1 MFNPHGFQNCDS
13 RLLDRNI
20 LRTIGARPCHGN
32 ALGSLPQLAA

>member
-20 LRTIGARPCHGN
+20 LRTDWRTTCHGN